1 MRTVIVICWAA
12 VSNGTQRQPRQMQQ
26 PSACCALT
34 SLAGAGDTVLMGSVV
49 ANTTA
54 RRMGGAGPG
63 PSAGT
68 GRFDATD
75 GMPNMGSVAY
85 KTSGTAAGSTMAG
98 KLFWRSRG

>member
-1 MRTVIVICWAA
+1 
-12 VSNGTQRQPRQMQQ
+12 MQQ
-26 PSACCALT
+26 PSACCSLT
-34 SLAGAGDTVLMGSVV
+34 FLAGAGDTVLMGSVV

-98 KLFWRSRG
+98 KLFGRRRGC